1 VKSKIIVALDFSDSR
16 TALAFVD
23 QLTPDACRLK
33 VGKELFMVGG
43 PKLVENL
50 VGRGFSIFLDLK
62 FHDIPNTVAK
72 ACTNASKLGVWMIN
86 VHAMGG
92 PEMLDAA
99 RKSIPKEPGAP
110 LLIAVTALTSLDQSN
125 LLDIGFSEQL
135 ENVVLKLTQMARRY
149 NCDGVVCSA
158 REAGFIRNKFG
169 SDFLRITPGIRLPGD
184 SPNEQK
190 RVMDP
195 INAIKQGAS
204 FLVIGRSIT
213 QSSNPMEIIDK
224 INREIG

>member
-1 VKSKIIVALDFSDSR
+1 MKSKIILALDFSDSR
-16 TALAFVD
+16 AALAFVD
-23 QLTPDACRLK
+23 KLTPSACRLK

-72 ACTNASKLGVWMIN
+72 ACINASKLGVWMMN

-99 RKSIPKEPGAP
+99 RKSIPKESGAP

-125 LLDIGFSEQL
+125 LLDIGFSGQL
-135 ENVVLKLTQMARRY
+135 ESVVLKLTSMAKKS
-149 NCDGVVCSA
+149 NFDGVVCSA
-158 REAGFIRNKFG
+158 REAGVIYNKFG
-169 SDFLRITPGIRLPGD
+169 SDFLRITPGIRLPGN
-184 SPNEQK
+184 SQNEQK
-190 RVMDP
+190 RVSDP
-195 INAIKQGAS
+195 ITAIREGAS

-224 INREIG
+224 INNEIG

>member
-1 VKSKIIVALDFSDSR
+1 MKSKIIVALDFSDSS

-23 QLTPDACRLK
+23 QLTPGTCRLK

-72 ACTNASKLGVWMIN
+72 ACINASRLGVWMIN

-92 PEMLDAA
+92 SEMLDAA
-99 RKSIPKEPGAP
+99 RKSIPKESGSP

-135 ENVVLKLTQMARRY
+135 DTVVLKLTQMAKKY

-158 REAGFIRNKFG
+158 SEAGFIRKKFG
-169 SDFLRITPGIRLPGD
+169 CDFLRITPGIRLPGD
-184 SPNEQK
+184 SLNEQK
-190 RVMDP
+190 RVANP
-195 INAIKQGAS
+195 INAIREGAS

-224 INREIG
+224 INSEIG